1 MFKAVIFDMDGTMVD
16 TEVFHSMA
24 YEEVLKHF
32 GADYK
37 SRFEDMDMRRRGL
50 LHSDVAKMT
59 IDEFDMNITV
69 EEFLEYRK
77 KAYMTKVLESDIQPR
92 ENLIPLLKDLK
103 SKGIRL
109 AVASSSFQDEV
120 QYVTKKIGVHQYF
133 EEFVSGDQII
143 NGKPAP
149 DIFLRAASLLGQEP
163 NDCIVFEDAK
173 AGIRAGNSADM
184 AVIAYKTDD
193 TDMEELREAYYICK
207 NYGQLNYKA
216 LEELFSL

>member
-37 SRFEDMDMRRRGL
+37 SRFETMDMKRRGL
-50 LHSDVAKMT
+50 LHADVAEMT
-59 IDEFDMNITV
+59 IKEFEMDITV
-69 EEFLEYRK
+69 EEFLAFRK
-77 KAYMTKVLESDIQPR
+77 QAYMKKLLETDIKPR
-92 ENLIPLLKDLK
+92 ENLKNFLKELK
-103 SKGIRL
+103 QKGIRL

-120 QYVTKKIGVHQYF
+120 QYVTQKIGVHEYF
-133 EEFVSGDQII
+133 EEFVSGDQIT

-149 DIFLRAASLLGQEP
+149 DIFLKAAALIAQNP
-163 NDCIVFEDAK
+163 DDCIVFEDAK
-173 AGIRAGNSADM
+173 AGIKAGNSANM

-193 TDMEELREAYYICK
+193 TDISELSEAYFVCT
-207 NYGQLNYKA
+207 NYGQLSYKA
-216 LEELFSL
+216 LEELFSI

>member
-37 SRFEDMDMRRRGL
+37 HRFEDMDMKRRGL

-59 IDEFDMNITV
+59 IAEFNLGITV

-77 KAYMTKVLESDIQPR
+77 KAYMNKLLSTDITPR
-92 ENLIPLLKDLK
+92 ENLIPFLEDLK
-103 SKGIRL
+103 ARGIKL

-120 QYVTKKIGVHQYF
+120 QYVTEKIGVHRYF
-133 EEFVSGDQII
+133 EEFVSGDQIV

-149 DIFLRAASLLGQEP
+149 DIFLRAAELLGQNP
-163 NDCIVFEDAK
+163 DDCIVFEDAC
-173 AGIRAGNSADM
+173 AGIKAGNSANM
-184 AVIAYKTDD
+184 AVIAYKTED
-193 TDMEELREAYYICK
+193 TKIEELKEAYYICT
-207 NYGQLNYKA
+207 NYGQLSYKA